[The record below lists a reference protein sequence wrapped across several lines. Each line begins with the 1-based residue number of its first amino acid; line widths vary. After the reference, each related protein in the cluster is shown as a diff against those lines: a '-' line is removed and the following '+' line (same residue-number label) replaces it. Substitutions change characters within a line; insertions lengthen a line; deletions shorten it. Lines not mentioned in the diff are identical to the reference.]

1 MESKA
6 SQDPV
11 ECVANSQCEIGE
23 NPLWHPFE
31 RRLYWCDIPR
41 GRLFAF
47 DPSTRNYECCFE
59 SRTVGGFTIQADG
72 SLLLFMENG
81 RVACWKNGELRNVVT
96 GIENDSSPRFNDVI
110 ADPAGRVFCGT
121 MSGRS
126 GRGALYRLDLDG
138 SIHRVVDQVGCSNG
152 LAFSRDGRTLFHI
165 DSFAYTVFRFEY
177 DPRDGTISNR
187 RVFARFTKSDGLPDG
202 ATVDADGNFW
212 TALWGGGCIAQLGA
226 DGTIKR
232 RIPIPAQKVSS
243 LTFAGSDYSEVYVT
257 TARQEACR
265 EEGSLDGN
273 LFRVQPNVRGIPEF
287 LSRVD
292 LSGRCQS

>member
-1 MESKA
+1 VES
-6 SQDPV
+6 STSPGSV

-59 SRTVGGFTIQADG
+59 SKTVGGFTIQADG
-72 SLLLFMENG
+72 SLLLFMEHG
-81 RVACWKNGELRNVVT
+81 KVACWKNGELRNIVT
-96 GIENDSSPRFNDVI
+96 GIENDGSPRFNDVI

-138 SIHRVVDQVGCSNG
+138 SIHRLVGEIGCSNG

-177 DPRDGTISNR
+177 DPRDGAISNR
-187 RVFARFTKSDGLPDG
+187 RVFVRFTKSDGMPDG

-226 DGTIKR
+226 DGAIKR
-232 RIPIPAQKVSS
+232 RIPLPVKKVSS
-243 LTFAGSDYSEVYVT
+243 LTFAGVDYSEVYVT
-257 TARQEACR
+257 TARQEIR
-265 EEGSLDGN
+265 RQESSLEGN
-273 LFRVQPNVRGIPEF
+273 LFRVRPNVRGIPEF

-292 LSGRCQS
+292 LSGRCQ